1 MIYQN
6 SPFLFFD
13 YILKKGEILLKKY
26 LPQYISDFEKEL
38 NVSLMNKE
46 YDLPLVEYVMDAWK
60 SLEIVKNIKILK
72 FEYNDNESEIDINKF
87 IFKREKRKKKKE
99 RCDYKFINNDRC
111 ACLTVWVEITIAE
124 EDPKT
129 KERKIRQKIIK
140 KPMLIPLQD
149 EEGYYFIKGKKYYV
163 IYQLVDK
170 STLMCRVFY
179 TVMCRNKLI

>member
-1 MIYQN
+1 MILIYQN

-13 YILKKGEILLKKY
+13 YILKKGEIILKKY

-38 NVSLMNKE
+38 NVSLMNKD

-99 RCDYKFINNDRC
+99 RCDYKFINN
-111 ACLTVWVEITIAE
+111 
-124 EDPKT
+124 
-129 KERKIRQKIIK
+129 
-140 KPMLIPLQD
+140 
-149 EEGYYFIKGKKYYV
+149 
-163 IYQLVDK
+163 
-170 STLMCRVFY
+170 
-179 TVMCRNKLI
+179 